1 MREKDVLAPE
11 YGEDKEETAK
21 GHEEDQKGE
30 GEAEERRQGGMNVF
44 QPNHGNIPEE
54 KDENEENHTGKD

>member
-1 MREKDVLAPE
+1 
-11 YGEDKEETAK
+11 
-21 GHEEDQKGE
+21 
-30 GEAEERRQGGMNVF
+30 MNVF

>member
-1 MREKDVLAPE
+1 MREKDVLASE
-11 YGEDKEETAK
+11 DGEDEEETAK
-21 GHEEDQKGE
+21 EHKEDQGGK
-30 GEAEERRQGGMNVF
+30 GEAEEGWEEGMNVF